1 MIMGKAKA
9 CKCEQRRIMDHGSWM
24 EMDLLRRRFGFDKCF
39 GYASKD
45 KAHFSYR
52 TVTFCFP
59 NSNPTKR
66 AIA

>member
-1 MIMGKAKA
+1 
-9 CKCEQRRIMDHGSWM
+9 MDHGSWM